1 MWTDRERRGGHG
13 TGRAWERVSFIPQI
27 ALPQLRP
34 DLVREKDSNV
44 ETPET
49 RYSRS
54 ADGVHIAYQVLGD
67 ADLDLVVSP
76 GFVSHLEHSWEDPS
90 MARSFDGSLRSP
102 A

>member
-1 MWTDRERRGGHG
+1 
-13 TGRAWERVSFIPQI
+13 
-27 ALPQLRP
+27 
-34 DLVREKDSNV
+34 V

-76 GFVSHLEHSWEDPS
+76 GFVSHLE
-90 MARSFDGSLRSP
+90 ASP
-102 A
+102 IDERAA